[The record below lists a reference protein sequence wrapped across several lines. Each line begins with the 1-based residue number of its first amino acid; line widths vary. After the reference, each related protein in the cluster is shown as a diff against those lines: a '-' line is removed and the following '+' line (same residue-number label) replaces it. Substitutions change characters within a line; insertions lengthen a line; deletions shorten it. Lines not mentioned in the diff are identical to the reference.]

1 MAMNSS
7 VCFAATSFFPCLRG
21 STPKGGWGGRT
32 EEELEYYFVIKVKE
46 LKDKEMKG
54 FVICG
59 FVICN
64 SFFRRVMF
72 GVLAGMVMGVAG
84 CSDGGEERLPEGR
97 YALEVTARVEDG
109 SRGLD
114 VKKVW
119 KAGDRIGVKV
129 TSANRESSSGIYRV
143 TDDAGN
149 VKAESAAYW
158 RSVGEGTVTAWYP
171 VDATDIST
179 QEDGNADF
187 DATGLDVLT
196 ASTTCD
202 FGEVADLGFTH
213 ALARVRVDV
222 MDRDDKLL
230 PVKVSVLGKTAVE
243 FREGVMTTGGGTG
256 CIAAHAYARAGMFEA
271 LVVPGEIEVRVEVG
285 GKSFIYTPAAGK
297 MPEAGKVNSY
307 TVKLKEVVLAG
318 NKDMSISGSGE
329 VILVG
334 NGVTSG
340 GITFDGDMT
349 VALVNVNIEAY
360 DGTPI
365 TVGGG
370 KVTFELFGENRLVAE
385 TKKYSALYNAEGTT
399 VTLRGE
405 GTLVAMGGESGA
417 GIGSGYQGTCGD
429 ITISG
434 GEIMARGGLDGAGI
448 GSGKGS
454 QAACGKITISG
465 GVVVAEGGKNGAGI
479 GSGYYYSRCGE
490 ILISGGKVTAPGGM
504 EAAGIGCGS
513 FFSTCGN
520 ITISGGEVKA
530 GTVDEEKEAAAIG
543 NGYKAEAPL
552 VTLSNCV
559 IRVPGDNGAVTGF
572 NGIKA
577 KKVEPNVTNAGE
589 LEKKGVTLVIG
600 KLEEI

>member
-1 MAMNSS
+1 MS
-7 VCFAATSFFPCLRG
+7 R
-21 STPKGGWGGRT
+21 
-32 EEELEYYFVIKVKE
+32 
-46 LKDKEMKG
+46 
-54 FVICG
+54 
-59 FVICN
+59 
-64 SFFRRVMF
+64 RRVP
-72 GVLAGMVMGVAG
+72 L
-84 CSDGGEERLPEGR
+84 
-97 YALEVTARVEDG
+97 
-109 SRGLD
+109 
-114 VKKVW
+114 
-119 KAGDRIGVKV
+119 
-129 TSANRESSSGIYRV
+129 N
-143 TDDAGN
+143 
-149 VKAESAAYW
+149 W

-187 DATGLDVLT
+187 DAAGLDVLT

-230 PVKVSVLGKTAVE
+230 PVKGVKVSVLGKTAVE

-256 CIAAHAYARAGMFEA
+256 CIAAHANARAGLFEA
-271 LVVPGEIEVRVEVG
+271 LVVPGEIGVRVEVG
-285 GKSFIYTPAAGK
+285 GRSFIYTPAAGK
-297 MPEAGKVNSY
+297 MPVAGKVNSY
-307 TVKLKEVVLAG
+307 TVKLKEVVMSTE
-318 NKDMSISGSGE
+318 KDKSISGSGE

-334 NGVTSG
+334 NWVTSG
-340 GITFDGDMT
+340 RITFDGDMT
-349 VALVNVNIEAY
+349 VALVNVNINAY
-360 DGTPI
+360 YGTPI
-365 TVGGG
+365 TVAGG

-399 VTLRGE
+399 VTLRGA

-417 GIGSGYQGTCGD
+417 GIGSGHQGTCGD

-490 ILISGGKVTAPGGM
+490 ILISGGKVTATGGM

>member
-1 MAMNSS
+1 M
-7 VCFAATSFFPCLRG
+7 
-21 STPKGGWGGRT
+21 
-32 EEELEYYFVIKVKE
+32 IKVKE

-64 SFFRRVMF
+64 SFAWKGML
-72 GVLAGMVMGVAG
+72 GVLAGMVMGAAG

-129 TSANRESSSGIYRV
+129 TSANGESSSGIYRV
-143 TDDAGN
+143 TDNAGN
-149 VKAESAAYW
+149 VEAESAAYW

-179 QEDGNADF
+179 QEDGNEDF

-196 ASTTCD
+196 ASTTCN

-230 PVKVSVLGKTAVE
+230 PVKGVKVSVLGKTAVE

-256 CIAAHAYARAGMFEA
+256 CIAAHADARVSLFEA

-297 MPEAGKVNSY
+297 MPVAGKVNSY
-307 TVKLKEVVLAG
+307 TVKLKEVVLARD
-318 NKDMSISGSGE
+318 KDMSISGSGE

-340 GITFDGDMT
+340 RITFDGDMT

-360 DGTPI
+360 NGTPI
-365 TVGGG
+365 TVAGG
-370 KVTFELFGENRLVAE
+370 KVTFELFGENRLVATE
-385 TKKYSALYNAEGTT
+385 ANYSALYNAEGTT
-399 VTLRGE
+399 VTLRGA
-405 GTLVAMGGESGA
+405 GTLVAKGGESGA

-434 GEIMARGGLDGAGI
+434 GEVTARGGFNGAGI
-448 GSGKGS
+448 GSGNGS

-490 ILISGGKVTAPGGM
+490 ILISGGKVTAIGGVD
-504 EAAGIGCGS
+504 AAGMGCGS
-513 FFSTCGN
+513 FYSTCGD

-530 GTVDEEKEAAAIG
+530 GTVDGGKEAAAIG

-589 LEKKGVTLVIG
+589 LKEKGVTLVIG
-600 KLEEI
+600 KLEKI

>member
-1 MAMNSS
+1 M
-7 VCFAATSFFPCLRG
+7 
-21 STPKGGWGGRT
+21 
-32 EEELEYYFVIKVKE
+32 EYYFVIKVKE

-129 TSANRESSSGIYRV
+129 TSANGESSSGIYRV

-149 VKAESAAYW
+149 VEAESAAYW

-187 DATGLDVLT
+187 DAAGLDVLT
-196 ASTTCD
+196 ASTTCN

-230 PVKVSVLGKTAVE
+230 PVKGVKVSVLGKTAVE

-256 CIAAHAYARAGMFEA
+256 GTAAQANAWAGLSAA
-271 LVVPGEIEVRVEVG
+271 LVVPGEIGVRVEVG

-340 GITFDGDMT
+340 RITFDGDMT

-360 DGTPI
+360 NGTPI

-370 KVTFELFGENRLVAE
+370 KVTFELFGENRLVAK
-385 TKKYSALYNAEGTT
+385 TTGYSALYNAEGTT
-399 VTLRGE
+399 VTLRGA
-405 GTLVAMGGESGA
+405 GTLVAKGGEFGA

-434 GEIMARGGLDGAGI
+434 G
-448 GSGKGS
+448 
-454 QAACGKITISG
+454 
-465 GVVVAEGGKNGAGI
+465 VVVAEGGNGSAGI

-490 ILISGGKVTAPGGM
+490 ILISGGKVTATGGM
-504 EAAGIGCGS
+504 EAAGIGGGAFS
-513 FFSTCGN
+513 STCGN

-530 GTVDEEKEAAAIG
+530 GTVDGGKEAAAIG
-543 NGYKAEAPL
+543 NGYGAEAPL

-577 KKVEPNVTNAGE
+577 KKVEPDVTNAGE

>member
-129 TSANRESSSGIYRV
+129 TSANGESSSGIYRV

-149 VKAESAAYW
+149 VEAESAAYW

-360 DGTPI
+360 NGTPI

-370 KVTFELFGENRLVAE
+370 KVTFELFGENRLVAK
-385 TKKYSALYNAEGTT
+385 TTGYSALYNAEGTT
-399 VTLRGE
+399 VTLRGA
-405 GTLVAMGGESGA
+405 GTLVAKGGEFGA

-434 GEIMARGGLDGAGI
+434 G
-448 GSGKGS
+448 
-454 QAACGKITISG
+454 
-465 GVVVAEGGKNGAGI
+465 VVVAEGGNGSAGI

-490 ILISGGKVTAPGGM
+490 ILISGGKVTATGGM
-504 EAAGIGCGS
+504 EAAGIGCGAFS
-513 FFSTCGN
+513 STCGN

>member
-1 MAMNSS
+1 MNSS

-149 VKAESAAYW
+149 VEAESAAYW

-490 ILISGGKVTAPGGM
+490 ILISGGKVTATGGM

>member
-1 MAMNSS
+1 M
-7 VCFAATSFFPCLRG
+7 L
-21 STPKGGWGGRT
+21 
-32 EEELEYYFVIKVKE
+32 
-46 LKDKEMKG
+46 
-54 FVICG
+54 
-59 FVICN
+59 
-64 SFFRRVMF
+64 
-72 GVLAGMVMGVAG
+72 GVLVGMVMGVAG

-114 VKKVW
+114 VRKAW

-129 TSANRESSSGIYRV
+129 TSANGESSSGIYRV

-149 VKAESAAYW
+149 VEAESAAYW

-179 QEDGNADF
+179 QEDGNENF

-196 ASTTCD
+196 ASTTCN

-230 PVKVSVLGKTAVE
+230 PVKGVKVSVLGKTAVE

-256 CIAAHAYARAGMFEA
+256 CIAAHADAIGGMFEA

-297 MPEAGKVNSY
+297 MPVAGKVNNY

-318 NKDMSISGSGE
+318 DKDMSISGSGE

-340 GITFDGDMT
+340 RITFDGDMT
-349 VALVNVNIEAY
+349 VALVNVNIVNKA
-360 DGTPI
+360 TPI
-365 TVGGG
+365 TVAGG
-370 KVTFELFGENRLVAE
+370 KVTFELFGENWLKVE
-385 TKKYSALYNAEGTT
+385 TASYSALYNAAGTT
-399 VTLRGE
+399 VTLCGA
-405 GTLVAMGGESGA
+405 GTLVAKGGLRAAGIGGGENAAGDIVIEGGKIEATSESSGA
-417 GIGSGYQGTCGD
+417 GIGSGYNGTCGD
-429 ITISG
+429 VTISG
-434 GEIMARGGLDGAGI
+434 GEVMARGGLGGAGI
-448 GSGKGS
+448 GSGNGS
-454 QAACGKITISG
+454 QAVCGKITISG
-465 GVVVAEGGKNGAGI
+465 GVVVAEGGEGGAGV
-479 GSGYYYSRCGE
+479 GSGYYKSRCGE
-490 ILISGGKVTAPGGM
+490 ILISGGKVTAIGGVD
-504 EAAGIGCGS
+504 AAGMGCGS
-513 FFSTCGN
+513 ISTCGD

-530 GTVDEEKEAAAIG
+530 GTVDEGNKVVAAIG
-543 NGYKAEAPL
+543 NGYGAEAPL

-577 KKVEPNVTNAGE
+577 KKVEPDVTNAGE

>member
-129 TSANRESSSGIYRV
+129 TSANGESSSGIYRV
-143 TDDAGN
+143 TDNAGN
-149 VKAESAAYW
+149 VEAESAAYW

-187 DATGLDVLT
+187 DAAGLDVLT
-196 ASTTCD
+196 ASTTCN

-230 PVKVSVLGKTAVE
+230 PVKGVKVSVLGKTAVE

-256 CIAAHAYARAGMFEA
+256 CIAAHANARAGLFEA
-271 LVVPGEIEVRVEVG
+271 LVVPGEIGVRVEVG

-340 GITFDGDMT
+340 RITFDGDMT

-360 DGTPI
+360 NGTPI

-370 KVTFELFGENRLVAE
+370 KVTFELFGENRLVAK
-385 TKKYSALYNAEGTT
+385 TTGYSALYNAEGTT
-399 VTLRGE
+399 VTLRGA
-405 GTLVAMGGESGA
+405 GTLVAKGGEFGA

-434 GEIMARGGLDGAGI
+434 G
-448 GSGKGS
+448 
-454 QAACGKITISG
+454 
-465 GVVVAEGGKNGAGI
+465 VVVAEGGNGSAGI

-490 ILISGGKVTAPGGM
+490 ILISGGKVTATGGM
-504 EAAGIGCGS
+504 EAAGIGCGAFS
-513 FFSTCGN
+513 STCGN

-530 GTVDEEKEAAAIG
+530 GTVDGGKEAAAIG
-543 NGYKAEAPL
+543 NGYGAEAPL

-577 KKVEPNVTNAGE
+577 KKVEPDVTNAGE

>member
-84 CSDGGEERLPEGR
+84 CSDGGEGRLPEGR

-149 VKAESAAYW
+149 VEAESAAYW

-490 ILISGGKVTAPGGM
+490 ILISGGKVTATGGM

>member
-149 VKAESAAYW
+149 VEAESAAYW

-490 ILISGGKVTAPGGM
+490 ILISGGKVTATGGM

>member
-1 MAMNSS
+1 
-7 VCFAATSFFPCLRG
+7 
-21 STPKGGWGGRT
+21 
-32 EEELEYYFVIKVKE
+32 
-46 LKDKEMKG
+46 
-54 FVICG
+54 
-59 FVICN
+59 
-64 SFFRRVMF
+64 MF

-84 CSDGGEERLPEGR
+84 YSDGREERLPEGR

-114 VKKVW
+114 VRKAW

-129 TSANRESSSGIYRV
+129 TSANGESSSGIYRV
-143 TDDAGN
+143 TDDAGS
-149 VKAESAAYW
+149 VEAESAAYW

-187 DATGLDVLT
+187 DAAGLDVLT

-222 MDRDDKLL
+222 MDRNDKLL

-256 CIAAHAYARAGMFEA
+256 CIAAHAYARAGLFEA
-271 LVVPGEIEVRVEVG
+271 LVVPGEIGVRVEVG

-297 MPEAGKVNSY
+297 MPVAGKVNSY

-318 NKDMSISGSGE
+318 DKDMSISGSGE

-340 GITFDGDMT
+340 RITFDGDMT

-365 TVGGG
+365 TVAGG

-448 GSGKGS
+448 GSGYGS

-490 ILISGGKVTAPGGM
+490 ILISGGKVTATGGM

>member
-1 MAMNSS
+1 
-7 VCFAATSFFPCLRG
+7 
-21 STPKGGWGGRT
+21 
-32 EEELEYYFVIKVKE
+32 
-46 LKDKEMKG
+46 MKG

-149 VKAESAAYW
+149 VEAESAAYW

-490 ILISGGKVTAPGGM
+490 ILISGGKVTATGGM

>member
-1 MAMNSS
+1 
-7 VCFAATSFFPCLRG
+7 
-21 STPKGGWGGRT
+21 
-32 EEELEYYFVIKVKE
+32 
-46 LKDKEMKG
+46 
-54 FVICG
+54 
-59 FVICN
+59 
-64 SFFRRVMF
+64 
-72 GVLAGMVMGVAG
+72 
-84 CSDGGEERLPEGR
+84 
-97 YALEVTARVEDG
+97 
-109 SRGLD
+109 
-114 VKKVW
+114 
-119 KAGDRIGVKV
+119 
-129 TSANRESSSGIYRV
+129 
-143 TDDAGN
+143 
-149 VKAESAAYW
+149 
-158 RSVGEGTVTAWYP
+158 
-171 VDATDIST
+171 
-179 QEDGNADF
+179 
-187 DATGLDVLT
+187 VLT

-417 GIGSGYQGTCGD
+417 GIGSGDQGTCGD

-490 ILISGGKVTAPGGM
+490 ILISGGKVTATGGM

>member
-490 ILISGGKVTAPGGM
+490 ILISGGKVTATGGM

>member
-1 MAMNSS
+1 
-7 VCFAATSFFPCLRG
+7 
-21 STPKGGWGGRT
+21 
-32 EEELEYYFVIKVKE
+32 
-46 LKDKEMKG
+46 
-54 FVICG
+54 
-59 FVICN
+59 
-64 SFFRRVMF
+64 MF
-72 GVLAGMVMGVAG
+72 GGLAGRVRGGGG

-149 VKAESAAYW
+149 VEAESAAYW

-490 ILISGGKVTAPGGM
+490 ILISGGKVTATGGM

>member
-1 MAMNSS
+1 M
-7 VCFAATSFFPCLRG
+7 
-21 STPKGGWGGRT
+21 
-32 EEELEYYFVIKVKE
+32 EYYFVIKVKE

-129 TSANRESSSGIYRV
+129 TSANGESSSGIYRV

-149 VKAESAAYW
+149 VEAESAAYW

-179 QEDGNADF
+179 QEDGNENF

-230 PVKVSVLGKTAVE
+230 PVKGMKVSILGKTAVE

-256 CIAAHAYARAGMFEA
+256 CIAAHANAWVGLFEA
-271 LVVPGEIEVRVEVG
+271 LVVPGEIGVRVEVG

-340 GITFDGDMT
+340 RITFDGDMA

-360 DGTPI
+360 NGTPI
-365 TVGGG
+365 TVAGG
-370 KVTFELFGENRLVAE
+370 KVTFELFGENRLVAK
-385 TKKYSALYNAEGTT
+385 TTGYSALYNAEGTT
-399 VTLRGE
+399 VTLRGA
-405 GTLVAMGGESGA
+405 GTLVAKGGEFGA

-434 GEIMARGGLDGAGI
+434 G
-448 GSGKGS
+448 
-454 QAACGKITISG
+454 
-465 GVVVAEGGKNGAGI
+465 VVVAEGGNGSAGI

-490 ILISGGKVTAPGGM
+490 ILISGGKVTATGGM
-504 EAAGIGCGS
+504 EAAGIGCGAFS
-513 FFSTCGN
+513 STCGN

-530 GTVDEEKEAAAIG
+530 GTVDGGKEAAAIG
-543 NGYKAEAPL
+543 NGSGAEAPL

-577 KKVEPNVTNAGE
+577 KKVEPDVTNAGE

>member
-1 MAMNSS
+1 
-7 VCFAATSFFPCLRG
+7 
-21 STPKGGWGGRT
+21 
-32 EEELEYYFVIKVKE
+32 
-46 LKDKEMKG
+46 
-54 FVICG
+54 
-59 FVICN
+59 
-64 SFFRRVMF
+64 MF

-129 TSANRESSSGIYRV
+129 TSANGESSSGIYRV
-143 TDDAGN
+143 TDNAGN
-149 VKAESAAYW
+149 VEAESAAYW

-187 DATGLDVLT
+187 DAAGLDVLT
-196 ASTTCD
+196 ASTTCN

-230 PVKVSVLGKTAVE
+230 PVKGVKVSVLGKTAVE

-256 CIAAHAYARAGMFEA
+256 CIAAHAAVSDGVFEA
-271 LVVPGEIEVRVEVG
+271 LVVPGEIGVRVEVG
-285 GKSFIYTPAAGK
+285 GRSFIYTPAAGK
-297 MPEAGKVNSY
+297 MPEAGKVNDY
-307 TVKLKEVVLAG
+307 TVKLKEVVMSTE
-318 NKDMSISGSGE
+318 KDKSISGSGE

-340 GITFDGDMT
+340 RITFDGDMT

-360 DGTPI
+360 NGTPI

-399 VTLRGE
+399 VTLRGA
-405 GTLVAMGGESGA
+405 GTLVAKGGEFGA

-434 GEIMARGGLDGAGI
+434 G
-448 GSGKGS
+448 
-454 QAACGKITISG
+454 
-465 GVVVAEGGKNGAGI
+465 VVVAEGGNGSAGI

-490 ILISGGKVTAPGGM
+490 ILISGGKVTAR
-504 EAAGIGCGS
+504 GS
-513 FFSTCGN
+513 DG
-520 ITISGGEVKA
+520 
-530 GTVDEEKEAAAIG
+530 AAAIG
-543 NGYKAEAPL
+543 AGKNGPCSSIVLE
-552 VTLSNCV
+552 NCE
-559 IRVPGDNGAVTGF
+559 IHVPGDGKGGLSGA
-572 NGIKA
+572 NGI
-577 KKVEPNVTNAGE
+577 VAGSVVPDLGDGE
-589 LEKKGVTLVIG
+589 EMREKGVRVEGI
-600 KLEEI
+600 

>member
-129 TSANRESSSGIYRV
+129 TSANGESSSGIYRV

-149 VKAESAAYW
+149 VEAESAAYW

-187 DATGLDVLT
+187 DAAGLDVLT
-196 ASTTCD
+196 ASTTCN

-230 PVKVSVLGKTAVE
+230 PVKGVKVSVLGKTAVE

-256 CIAAHAYARAGMFEA
+256 CIAAHADAIGGMFEA

-340 GITFDGDMT
+340 RITFDGDMT

-360 DGTPI
+360 NGTPI

-370 KVTFELFGENRLVAE
+370 KVTFELFGENRLVAK
-385 TKKYSALYNAEGTT
+385 TTGYSALYNAEGTT
-399 VTLRGE
+399 VTLRGA
-405 GTLVAMGGESGA
+405 GTLVAKGGEFGA

-434 GEIMARGGLDGAGI
+434 G
-448 GSGKGS
+448 
-454 QAACGKITISG
+454 
-465 GVVVAEGGKNGAGI
+465 VVVAEGGNGSAGI

-490 ILISGGKVTAPGGM
+490 ILISGGKVTATGGM
-504 EAAGIGCGS
+504 EAAGIGCGAFS
-513 FFSTCGN
+513 STCGN

-530 GTVDEEKEAAAIG
+530 GTVDGGKEAAAIG
-543 NGYKAEAPL
+543 NGYGAEAPL

-577 KKVEPNVTNAGE
+577 KKVEPDVTNAGE

>member
-1 MAMNSS
+1 M
-7 VCFAATSFFPCLRG
+7 
-21 STPKGGWGGRT
+21 
-32 EEELEYYFVIKVKE
+32 EYYFAIKVKE

-129 TSANRESSSGIYRV
+129 TSANGESSSGIYRV
-143 TDDAGN
+143 TDNAGN
-149 VKAESAAYW
+149 VEAESAAYW

-179 QEDGNADF
+179 QEDGNENF

-196 ASTTCD
+196 ASTTCN

-222 MDRDDKLL
+222 MDRDDELL
-230 PVKVSVLGKTAVE
+230 PVKGVKVSVLGKTAVE

-256 CIAAHAYARAGMFEA
+256 CIAAHAAVSDGVFEA

-297 MPEAGKVNSY
+297 MPEAGKVNDY
-307 TVKLKEVVLAG
+307 TVKLKEVVMSTE
-318 NKDMSISGSGE
+318 KDKSISGSGE

-334 NGVTSG
+334 NRSYSVAGR
-340 GITFDGDMT
+340 ITFDGDMT
-349 VALVNVNIEAY
+349 VALVNVNINAY
-360 DGTPI
+360 YGTPI
-365 TVGGG
+365 TVAGG
-370 KVTFELFGENRLVAE
+370 KVTFELFGENRLVAK
-385 TKKYSALYNAEGTT
+385 TKRYSALYNAAGTT
-399 VTLRGE
+399 VTLCGA
-405 GTLVAMGGESGA
+405 GTLVAEGGESGA

-448 GSGKGS
+448 GSGYGS

-465 GVVVAEGGKNGAGI
+465 GIVVAEGGKNGAGI
-479 GSGYYYSRCGE
+479 GSGYYYSHCGE
-490 ILISGGKVTAPGGM
+490 ILISGGKVTATGGM

-577 KKVEPNVTNAGE
+577 KKVEPDVTNAGE